1 MWWSKWT
8 FPHHWLKF
16 PIFRWFFGRA
26 SLQVAGTQNMREVF
40 PPEKKNLEDKAIKY
54 IRSFVNFDETWRE
67 LILAM
72 IHFLFTVVA
81 KKRWTSRNAD
91 WTYLIMK
98 IRQMR
103 ANTKNER
110 TNEGIKIV
118 KNIRESKKKLEKNDN
133 NARKEAR

>member
-1 MWWSKWT
+1 
-8 FPHHWLKF
+8 
-16 PIFRWFFGRA
+16 
-26 SLQVAGTQNMREVF
+26 
-40 PPEKKNLEDKAIKY
+40 
-54 IRSFVNFDETWRE
+54 
-67 LILAM
+67 
-72 IHFLFTVVA
+72 
-81 KKRWTSRNAD
+81 
-91 WTYLIMK
+91 MK